1 MTTVG
6 IADLNSYHETTC
18 TLLVTY
24 ERKEARIL
32 LQGLAPL
39 SDRESRQ
46 LLPLFDQE
54 ARQEICRRGMLQLI
68 EALSEW
74 ERSGAPITSALGS

>member
-6 IADLNSYHETTC
+6 ISDLNSYHETTS
-18 TLLVTY
+18 TRLVTY
-24 ERKEARIL
+24 EGKEARIL

-39 SDRESRQ
+39 
-46 LLPLFDQE
+46 FDQE
-54 ARQEICRRGMLQLI
+54 PRQEICRRGMIQLV

-74 ERSGAPITSALGS
+74 KKSGAPITSALGL

>member
-6 IADLNSYHETTC
+6 IADLNSYHETTS

-24 ERKEARIL
+24 EGKEARIL

-39 SDRESRQ
+39 FDHEFSARD
-46 LLPLFDQE
+46 LPPRND
-54 ARQEICRRGMLQLI
+54 LI
-68 EALSEW
+68 D
-74 ERSGAPITSALGS
+74 

>member
-1 MTTVG
+1 MTTVC
-6 IADLNSYHETTC
+6 ISDLHSYHETTS

-24 ERKEARIL
+24 DGNEARIL

-39 SDRESRQ
+39 FDREPRQ
-46 LLPLFDQE
+46 D
-54 ARQEICRRGMLQLI
+54 ICRRGILQLL

-74 ERSGAPITSALGS
+74 EKSGAAIAWHAVDRGE

>member
-6 IADLNSYHETTC
+6 ISDLNSYHETTS

-24 ERKEARIL
+24 EGKEARIL

-39 SDRESRQ
+39 FDGEVSARD
-46 LLPLFDQE
+46 LPPRD
-54 ARQEICRRGMLQLI
+54 ASID
-68 EALSEW
+68 
-74 ERSGAPITSALGS
+74 

>member
-6 IADLNSYHETTC
+6 IADLNSYHETTS

-24 ERKEARIL
+24 EGKEARIL

-39 SDRESRQ
+39 VDHES
-46 LLPLFDQE
+46 
-54 ARQEICRRGMLQLI
+54 RQEICRRGMIQLVA
-68 EALSEW
+68 ALSEW
-74 ERSGAPITSALGS
+74 EKSGAPITSALDLRRARAKD

>member
-1 MTTVG
+1 MITVG
-6 IADLNSYHETTC
+6 IADLNSYHDTTS

-24 ERKEARIL
+24 EGKEARIL

-39 SDRESRQ
+39 FDHES
-46 LLPLFDQE
+46 
-54 ARQEICRRGMLQLI
+54 RQEICRRGMVQLT

-74 ERSGAPITSALGS
+74 EKSGAPISSALGVQS

>member
-6 IADLNSYHETTC
+6 IADLNSYHETTS

-24 ERKEARIL
+24 EGKEARIL
-32 LQGLAPL
+32 LQGLAPIFG
-39 SDRESRQ
+39 RE
-46 LLPLFDQE
+46 FW
-54 ARQEICRRGMLQLI
+54 QEICRRGMLQLV

-74 ERSGAPITSALGS
+74 EKSGAPITSALDLRRARAED